1 MLEQRGDVVEQDPRL
16 RKIRDRADVVF
27 QVHAWISCGLLLCP
41 YSSPN
46 PAATSGVRGGAR
58 VRGGMSRVPLAIVL
72 GLAGLAAYIAAA
84 VTLADWAGADA
95 LGGLRWVVQ
104 PLYFLAAGLLW
115 VIPMRWL
122 MLWAARK

>member
-1 MLEQRGDVVEQDPRL
+1 
-16 RKIRDRADVVF
+16 
-27 QVHAWISCGLLLCP
+27 
-41 YSSPN
+41 
-46 PAATSGVRGGAR
+46 
-58 VRGGMSRVPLAIVL
+58 MSRVPLAIVL